1 MIEHKRFYLF
11 LTMISIAGSVAV
23 WLATSAYGP
32 GLSTDGARYLS
43 TAESLAAGRGIIDYL
58 GLPLVN
64 WPPLY
69 PLVLAGLHLLTGI
82 DVFVLGQVVNIIA
95 FGAIIALSGLL
106 FERSLP
112 SRNTFAYAATLVVA
126 TSLPLI
132 EVSANIAS
140 DPLFI
145 VTVLLFLLAAQRYIP
160 GRARRQWWQ
169 MVVLAVA
176 ASFLRYAG
184 LAVIIC
190 GGLVCLWA
198 WRHSWRRALPEA
210 AGFGLAA
217 GLPIGLFAVLHNLPN
232 GTLLGAHRGSDYLIN
247 FLFAFDKVV
256 GWFVPSTAIQYLPGI
271 AIFSAVVIA
280 LLLLSSAARRRG
292 WLRQLQADAV
302 MPNVIFTLVYGA
314 MMVFTISTSEHEVLG
329 SQRLH
334 AVLLPSALVLLGVA
348 LQELLPAKIGSLQ
361 LRTALF
367 VAFALWLII
376 PLFRV
381 QAYVRTSL
389 GEGEASFYN
398 LYNTRTL
405 RESDIVTYIQ
415 SPDFQPEGRLYSNNE
430 AAAWFYLRERIY
442 RLPRYDT
449 EAGETL
455 EAALLDFNGWPSTDE
470 NATLIWFEREL
481 DYKDMVPT
489 PDEMQSFLRLTAIF
503 TGRHGD
509 VYLMDLE

>member
-1 MIEHKRFYLF
+1 MTDQRRFHIF
-11 LTMISIAGSVAV
+11 LTVAALASSAVV

-58 GLPLVN
+58 GQPLVN

-69 PLVLAGLHLLTGI
+69 PLLLAGLHLLSGL
-82 DVFVLGQVVNIIA
+82 DVFVLSQFVNIVA
-95 FGAIIALSGLL
+95 FGTIVALSGLL

-112 SRNTFAYAATLVVA
+112 GNWTFAYAATLIVL

-132 EVSANIAS
+132 EVSANVAS

-145 VTVLLFLLAAQRYIP
+145 VAVLLFLLVAQRYLP
-160 GRARRQWWQ
+160 GRSRVQWWQ
-169 MVVLAVA
+169 LALLAIA

-184 LAVIIC
+184 LALIIC
-190 GGLVCLWA
+190 GGLLCLWA
-198 WRHSWRRALPEA
+198 WRHSWRRAISEA
-210 AGFGLAA
+210 AAFGVAA
-217 GLPIGLFAVLHNLPN
+217 GLPIALFAVLHNLPN
-232 GTLLGAHRGSDYLIN
+232 GTLLGAHRGSDYLAN
-247 FLFAFDKVV
+247 SLFAFDKVV
-256 GWFVPSTAIQYLPGI
+256 GWFAPSSIFQYVPGI
-271 AIFSAVVIA
+271 AIFVAGLAA
-280 LLLLSSAARRRG
+280 LLLLSNAARRRG
-292 WLRQLQADAV
+292 WLAQLQTDAV
-302 MPNVIFTLVYGA
+302 MPSLIFVLVYSA
-314 MMVFTISTSEHEVLG
+314 MMIFTISTSEHEVIG

-334 AVLLPSALVLLGVA
+334 AVMLPSALVLLGLA
-348 LQELLPAKIGSLQ
+348 LQELLPAKLGRVQ
-361 LRTALF
+361 LRPLLLA
-367 VAFALWLII
+367 AFAAWLII
-376 PLFRV
+376 PLFRL
-381 QAYVRTSL
+381 QSYTRASMT
-389 GEGEASFYN
+389 EGDVSFYN

-405 RESDIVTYIQ
+405 RESDIVAYIQ
-415 SPDFQPEGRLYSNNE
+415 SPEFTSEGRLYSNNE

-455 EAALLDFNGWPSTDE
+455 AAALLNFDGWPSADE

-489 PDEMQSFLRLTAIF
+489 PDEVQSYIRLTPLF

-509 VYLMDLE
+509 VYLMDVE